1 MATKVGINGFGRI
14 GRNVFKLLLENPE
27 FDCEVINDLTD
38 PKTLAHLLKYDSTNG
53 VFKGTVTSTEDSIV
67 VNGNTIRIYKEKDPT
82 NIPWGKHGV
91 ELVLESTG
99 VFTSK
104 EKCMMHIT
112 AGAKKVLLTVP
123 PKDAIDAVIVMG
135 VNDST
140 LKPTDIVV
148 SNASCTTN
156 CLAPMAKVLHENF
169 GIKRGWMTTIHAY
182 TNDQR
187 VLDMPHSDLR
197 RTRAAA
203 VNIIPT
209 TTGAARAVGEVLP
222 ELKGK
227 LDGIAMRVPVPDGSV
242 TDLVVELN
250 KQTTKE
256 EINAALKKASEGE
269 LKGIL
274 MFCEDPIVSS
284 DIIGNPYSSII
295 DAKLT
300 NIMDGNFAKVVSW
313 YDNEWGYSNR
323 CIDLLKKMKS

>member
-123 PKDAIDAVIVMG
+123 PKDAIDAVVVM
-135 VNDST
+135 
-140 LKPTDIVV
+140 
-148 SNASCTTN
+148 A
-156 CLAPMAKVLHENF
+156 
-169 GIKRGWMTTIHAY
+169 
-182 TNDQR
+182 
-187 VLDMPHSDLR
+187 
-197 RTRAAA
+197 
-203 VNIIPT
+203 
-209 TTGAARAVGEVLP
+209 
-222 ELKGK
+222 
-227 LDGIAMRVPVPDGSV
+227 
-242 TDLVVELN
+242 
-250 KQTTKE
+250 
-256 EINAALKKASEGE
+256 
-269 LKGIL
+269 
-274 MFCEDPIVSS
+274 
-284 DIIGNPYSSII
+284 
-295 DAKLT
+295 
-300 NIMDGNFAKVVSW
+300 
-313 YDNEWGYSNR
+313 
-323 CIDLLKKMKS
+323 